1 MIQNRFLDKIQKLCV
16 FTIVIFF
23 SMILTLSGNPPDY
36 ELNSMLDTPVNLR
49 KLPQYPALIII
60 APLEETLERASDLY
74 QKLSQTL
81 RAQTYL
87 LISPDLPFYRSQ
99 STILS
104 TFEQTVDDEIK
115 SGVLLDWN
123 RDVARHLFAENSD
136 LPVVLLLEE
145 DGTILGRYHYELV
158 TDAFEF
164 IAHTFATLLPFNSR
178 QLWANSSAEEPLSLQ
193 GIQ

>member
-1 MIQNRFLDKIQKLCV
+1 MI
-16 FTIVIFF
+16 
-23 SMILTLSGNPPDY
+23 STLWGNPPDY
-36 ELNSMLDTPVNLR
+36 ELNSLLHTQVSLR

-60 APLEETLERASDLY
+60 SPLEETLERARHLY

-104 TFEQTVDDEIK
+104 TLEQKVDDEIK

-123 RDVARHLFAENSD
+123 RDVAKHFFAEKSD

-145 DGTILGRYHYELV
+145 DGTILGRYHYEFV
-158 TDAFEF
+158 KNAFEF
-164 IAHTFATLLPFNSR
+164 IAYTFSTLLPFNSR
-178 QLWANSSAEEPLSLQ
+178 QLWVNSSAEAQFSIQ